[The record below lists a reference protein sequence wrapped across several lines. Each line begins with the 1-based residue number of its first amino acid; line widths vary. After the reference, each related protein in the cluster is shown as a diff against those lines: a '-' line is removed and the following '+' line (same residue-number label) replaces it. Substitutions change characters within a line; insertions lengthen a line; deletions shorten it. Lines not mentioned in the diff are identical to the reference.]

1 MSMLSPAA
9 VYQRQ
14 QSTSNFDTD
23 NNHHLIKV
31 TLEYLAK
38 SLAHLKDKPERT
50 SERHRTHT
58 TRALTALYILQ
69 TSLDFEQGGDI
80 ATNLFKLYEYAREQ
94 VLKAM
99 RSDDD
104 ANLDQAHSAISEI
117 LDAWQ
122 QIK

>member
-1 MSMLSPAA
+1 MSMLSPAE

-31 TLEYLAK
+31 TREYLEK
-38 SLAHLKDKPERT
+38 SLAQLKDKPERT
-50 SERHRTHT
+50 SESHRTHT